1 MKTMKNFALMGAIAL
16 TGAVGFTACS
26 SSDDMTVNNP
36 DFNPETNSVKTQF
49 TISLPSGLNQTRQ
62 VSAVTQETGFRGIEK
77 IKLIPYTLAS
87 GDVLVGSTANASLT
101 ELAAISAF
109 DNANSNS
116 KVYAD
121 VEFNTGT
128 SNFLFYGKAIDNTA
142 NTDIVSASD
151 KFNFGTLAVTG
162 LTGTPTLSSVEF
174 SPVAIYE
181 NGTTEEM
188 TAINAGKAVGTSLI
202 AALNAVANA
211 TPASALSDNN
221 TPKFKEVT
229 AAQNSTVKDL
239 FTLYSA
245 LTTASSHS
253 VQAIFFRLYSA
264 LDVLAASDNTSDG
277 YKLATAIR
285 TAIGTYCDITASG
298 GATTA
303 VTLKSNYRNY
313 PASVNL
319 PDGAVRVAYTSGSFV
334 ASTSMD
340 YAPVYNVTALDHYV
354 FPANLQYYVNSP
366 IKVANAVKS
375 PQYLTNSWTD
385 ILNLYTDGTSITGNT
400 RSVALTNPVQYG
412 VGRLDAS
419 VAQLADATFYDYNGD
434 VVDVTAGY
442 TLKGI
447 LIGGQKSVGWDY
459 AVKGTSA
466 YTIYDK
472 TLEPVS
478 ETVKWTVTKTTG
490 SYTNHTLVL
499 ETIAGDAEG
508 IVNIALEFVN
518 NGADFVGAGGQI
530 IPAGGTF
537 YIVGQ
542 LTPSAG
548 TGYSNTT
555 RGKDRVFTQDY
566 KTIAT
571 FTINPGSNDTSS
583 PNYRKGLGSATNGL
597 PDLRS
602 SKLELGLSV
611 NLEWQEGL
619 TFDVGI

>member
-1 MKTMKNFALMGAIAL
+1 MKNLALMGAIAL

-26 SSDDMTVNNP
+26 SSDDVTVNNP

-62 VSAVTQETGFRGIEK
+62 VSAVTQESGFRGIEK

-151 KFNFGTLAVTG
+151 KFKYGTLAVTG
-162 LTGTPTLSSVEF
+162 LTGAPTLSSVEF
-174 SPVAIYE
+174 TPVAIYE
-181 NGTTEEM
+181 NGTTEEI
-188 TAINAGKAVGTSLI
+188 TAINAGKDVGTSLI
-202 AALNAVANA
+202 TALNAVANA
-211 TPASALSDNN
+211 TPAALSDNS

-229 AAQNSTVKDL
+229 TQNSTVKDL

-253 VQAIFFRLYSA
+253 VQAIFYKLYRE
-264 LDVLAASDNTSDG
+264 LDGLAASDNTSDG

-285 TAIGTYCDITASG
+285 TAIATYCDITASG

-303 VTLKSNYRNY
+303 VTLKSNYTGY

-319 PDGAVRVAYTSGSFV
+319 PDGAVRVAYTAGSFV
-334 ASTSMD
+334 ASTSMA

-354 FPANLQYYVNSP
+354 FPANLQYYVNSQ

-375 PQYLTNSWTD
+375 PQYLTNSWAD
-385 ILNLYTDGTSITGNT
+385 ILNLYTDGTAITGNT

-419 VAQLADATFYDYNGD
+419 VAQLADATFYDYNGNE
-434 VVDVTAGY
+434 VDVTAGY

-447 LIGGQKSVGWDY
+447 LIGGQKSVGWNY

-472 TLEPVS
+472 TLEPTS
-478 ETVKWTVTKTTG
+478 ATVNWTVSKSAGTA
-490 SYTNHTLVL
+490 TNHTLVL
-499 ETIAGDAEG
+499 ETVAGDAEG

-518 NGADFVGAGGQI
+518 NGADFAGAGGQI

-542 LTPSAG
+542 LKPSEG
-548 TGYSNTT
+548 TGYSATT
-555 RGKDRVFTQDY
+555 TGKDRVFTQDY

-571 FTINPGSNDTSS
+571 FTINAGSNDTNSE
-583 PNYRKGLGSATNGL
+583 NYRKGLGSATNGL

-611 NLEWQEGL
+611 NLEWQSGL
-619 TFDVGI
+619 TFNVGI

>member
-1 MKTMKNFALMGAIAL
+1 MKKMKNFALMGAIAL
-16 TGAVGFTACS
+16 TSAVGFTACS

-36 DFNPETNSVKTQF
+36 DYNPETNSVKTQF

-128 SNFLFYGKAIDNTA
+128 SNFLFYGKAVDNTA

-229 AAQNSTVKDL
+229 AAQNSTVNDL

-303 VTLKSNYRNY
+303 VTLKSEYRNY

-319 PDGAVRVAYTSGSFV
+319 PDGAVRVVYTGNQFV
-334 ASTSMD
+334 AASSMA
-340 YAPVYNVTALDHYV
+340 YATTYNVTALDHYV

-375 PQYLTNSWTD
+375 PQYLTNSWAD
-385 ILNLYTDGTSITGNT
+385 ILNLYTDGTAITGNT
-400 RSVALTNPVQYG
+400 RSVALINPVQYG

-419 VAQLADATFYDYNGD
+419 IAQLANATFYDYDGNE
-434 VVDVTAGY
+434 VNVTAGY

-447 LIGGQKSVGWDY
+447 LIGGQKSVGWNY

-472 TLEPVS
+472 TLEPTS
-478 ETVKWTVTKTTG
+478 ATVNWTVSKSAGTA
-490 SYTNHTLVL
+490 TNHTLVL
-499 ETIAGDAEG
+499 ETEPGDEVG
-508 IVNIALEFVN
+508 TVNIALEFVN
-518 NGADFVGAGGQI
+518 NGADFAGAGGQI

-542 LTPSAG
+542 LKPSEG
-548 TGYSNTT
+548 TGYSATT
-555 RGKDRVFTQDY
+555 TGKDRVFTQDY

-571 FTINPGSNDTSS
+571 FTINAGSNNSTD

-611 NLEWQEGL
+611 NLEWQAGL
-619 TFDVGI
+619 TFNVGI

>member
-1 MKTMKNFALMGAIAL
+1 MKNLALMGAIAL

-26 SSDDMTVNNP
+26 SSDDVTVNNP

-109 DNANSNS
+109 DNASSNS

-128 SNFLFYGKAIDNTA
+128 TNFLFYGKAIDNTA

-162 LTGTPTLSSVEF
+162 LTGAPTLSSVEF
-174 SPVAIYE
+174 TPVAIYE
-181 NGTTEEM
+181 NGTAEEI
-188 TAINAGKAVGTSLI
+188 TAIDAGKDVGTSLI
-202 AALNAVANA
+202 TALNTVANA
-211 TPASALSDNN
+211 TPAALSDNS
-221 TPKFKEVT
+221 TPKFKDVT

-264 LDVLAASDNTSDG
+264 LDVLAANNDGSDG

-285 TAIGTYCDITASG
+285 TAIATYCDITVSQG
-298 GATTA
+298 VTTA
-303 VTLKSNYRNY
+303 VTLKSNYTGY

-319 PDGAVRVAYTSGSFV
+319 PDGAVRVVYTNGSFV
-334 ASTSMD
+334 ASATMQ
-340 YAPVYNVTALDHYV
+340 YASVYNVTALDHYV
-354 FPANLQYYVNSP
+354 FPANLQYYVNSQ

-375 PQYLTNSWTD
+375 PQYLTNSWAD
-385 ILNLYTDGTSITGNT
+385 ILNLYTDGTAITGNT

-412 VGRLDAS
+412 VGRLDAT
-419 VAQLADATFYDYNGD
+419 VAQLADATFYDYNGN
-434 VVDVTAGY
+434 VVDVTNGY

-447 LIGGQKSVGWDY
+447 LIGGQKSVGWNY

-472 TLEPVS
+472 TLEATS
-478 ETVKWTVTKTTG
+478 ETVNWTVKKTAG

-499 ETIAGDAEG
+499 QTEPGDEVG
-508 IVNIALEFVN
+508 TVNIALEFVN
-518 NGADFVGAGGQI
+518 NGADFAGAGGQI

-542 LTPSAG
+542 LKPTAG
-548 TGYSNTT
+548 TGYAASTT
-555 RGKDRVFTQDY
+555 GKDRVFTQDY

-571 FTINPGSNDTSS
+571 FTINAGSNNSS
-583 PNYRKGLGSATNGL
+583 DANYRKGLGSATNGL

-611 NLEWQEGL
+611 NLEWQSGL
-619 TFDVGI
+619 TFNVGI

>member
-1 MKTMKNFALMGAIAL
+1 MKNLALMGAIAL

-26 SSDDMTVNNP
+26 SSDDVTVNNP

-62 VSAVTQETGFRGIEK
+62 VSLVTQETGFRGIEK

-128 SNFLFYGKAIDNTA
+128 SNFLFYGKAVDNTA

-162 LTGTPTLSSVEF
+162 LTGTPTLSNVEF
-174 SPVAIYE
+174 TPVAIYE
-181 NGTTEEM
+181 NGTTEEI
-188 TAINAGKAVGTSLI
+188 TAINAGKTVGTNLI

-211 TPASALSDNN
+211 TPASALSDESS
-221 TPKFKEVT
+221 PKFKEVT

-253 VQAIFFRLYSA
+253 VQAIFFRLYSS

-285 TAIGTYCDITASG
+285 TAIATYCDITAEAG
-298 GATTA
+298 HTTA
-303 VTLKSNYRNY
+303 VTLNSDYRNY

-319 PDGAVRVAYTSGSFV
+319 PDGAVRVVYTNGSFV
-334 ASTSMD
+334 ASATME
-340 YAPVYNVTALDHYV
+340 YASVYNVTALDHYV

-375 PQYLTNSWTD
+375 PQYSTNNWTQ
-385 ILNLYTDGTSITGNT
+385 ILALYGDGTSITGNT

-412 VGRLDAS
+412 VGRLDAT
-419 VAQLADATFYDYNGD
+419 VAQLADATFYDYNGNE
-434 VVDVTAGY
+434 VNVTNGY

-447 LIGGQKSVGWDY
+447 LIGGQKSVGWNY

-472 TLEPVS
+472 TLEPTS
-478 ETVKWTVTKTTG
+478 ETVKWTVSKTAG

-499 ETIAGDAEG
+499 QTEPGDEVG
-508 IVNIALEFVN
+508 TVNIALEFVN
-518 NGADFVGAGGQI
+518 NGADFAGAGGQI

-542 LTPSAG
+542 LKPTAG
-548 TGYSNTT
+548 TGYAESTT
-555 RGKDRVFTQDY
+555 GKDRVFTQDY

-571 FTINPGSNDTSS
+571 FTINAGSTNPSS
-583 PNYRKGLGSATNGL
+583 PDYRKGLGSATNGL

-619 TFDVGI
+619 TFNVGI